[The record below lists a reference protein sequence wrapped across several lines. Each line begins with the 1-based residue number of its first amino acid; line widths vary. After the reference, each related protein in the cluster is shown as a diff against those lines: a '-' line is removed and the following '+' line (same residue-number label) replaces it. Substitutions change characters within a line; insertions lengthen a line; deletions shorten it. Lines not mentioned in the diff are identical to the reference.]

1 VLPSHSA
8 LHFLRIGSA
17 KTDGAILNLPPPLG
31 LGSTAEAP
39 VELLLL
45 LLLLLLQQ
53 LLPAAP
59 PATPDAI
66 TSCLI
71 TSCLRSLSSWCF
83 L

>member
-45 LLLLLLQQ
+45 LLLLLL
-53 LLPAAP
+53 LPTAAAP
-59 PATPDAI
+59 PATPDI
-66 TSCLI
+66 I

>member
-1 VLPSHSA
+1 
-8 LHFLRIGSA
+8 LRIGSA

-45 LLLLLLQQ
+45 LLLLLLLQ
-53 LLPAAP
+53 LLPAAAAP

-66 TSCLI
+66 TSCL
-71 TSCLRSLSSWCF
+71 RSLSSWCF